1 MQLKKLKKTNKSLIE
16 RYVIYLS
23 VDVLICLHKTL
34 FTFVSQYSYI
44 SKMYYEWF
52 CLIFRYFNIHYNKM
66 TSTSLVGNRR
76 VLEYEGSNFLRLR
89 LVLAT
94 LSGKPIRIRN
104 IRAKSTMP
112 GLTESEAS
120 LIRLFDKITNGSKLE
135 VNETGT
141 SLYYQPGK
149 KSVSS
154 TERTDSK

>member
-1 MQLKKLKKTNKSLIE
+1 
-16 RYVIYLS
+16 
-23 VDVLICLHKTL
+23 
-34 FTFVSQYSYI
+34 
-44 SKMYYEWF
+44 
-52 CLIFRYFNIHYNKM
+52 M

-141 SLYYQPGK
+141 SLYYQPGMSSLNCMQLTYRK
-149 KSVSS
+149 TFKSLENMNSLAN
-154 TERTDSK
+154 KI

>member
-1 MQLKKLKKTNKSLIE
+1 
-16 RYVIYLS
+16 
-23 VDVLICLHKTL
+23 
-34 FTFVSQYSYI
+34 
-44 SKMYYEWF
+44 
-52 CLIFRYFNIHYNKM
+52 M

-141 SLYYQPGK
+141 SLYYQPGMNLLRPTRK
-149 KSVSS
+149 K
-154 TERTDSK
+154 RCIRLFLLSKIPNSGKRHCFYMLIGKMKLANFSQIWRALKK